1 MVNLLNTTAFEKAL
15 DAFHRSINVSAPYL
29 SDTNTSPDLKQTL
42 QAGVI
47 QHFEFCYELCWNM
60 IKRQLE
66 IESITPSSI
75 DALSYPEL
83 IREGVE
89 KQLICDAKKWL
100 LYRHQRNIT
109 SHTYNQD
116 KAESVYNTALEF
128 YNDANALLAVLK
140 SKNS

>member
-1 MVNLLNTTAFEKAL
+1 MVNLLNTSAFEKAL
-15 DAFHRSINVSAPYL
+15 DAFKRSIQVSAPYL
-29 SDTNTSPDLKQTL
+29 SDTKTSMDLKQTL

-89 KQLICDAKKWL
+89 KQLIYDAKKWL
-100 LYRHQRNIT
+100 LYRHQRNIDCKPQ
-109 SHTYNQD
+109 S
-116 KAESVYNTALEF
+116 
-128 YNDANALLAVLK
+128 
-140 SKNS
+140 